1 MAAGVISSSRS
12 GRVLACGVSSH
23 GGEGKKQGQEKG
35 QVSSSVAKNKL
46 SQVLATPR
54 AMQDLEYWRTSGNQ
68 KKLERVNVLIA
79 SALETL
85 FSGIGVPEQLR
96 FQDQDTYSRRID
108 KTHRLVYRVEGKNL
122 VIISAR
128 FHYEK

>member
-1 MAAGVISSSRS
+1 
-12 GRVLACGVSSH
+12 
-23 GGEGKKQGQEKG
+23 
-35 QVSSSVAKNKL
+35 VAKKKL
-46 SQVLATPR
+46 DQVVATPR

-68 KKLERVNVLIA
+68 KKLERVNALIA
-79 SALETL
+79 SALETP
-85 FSGIGVPEQLR
+85 FSGLGVPEQLR